1 MARSGLPQPE
11 PAGEGAHGIRDGV
24 AALYPAR
31 HYAEPACGA
40 VGFGIDVTDQPAR
53 TAAVASYRSVVGG
66 LAPRESLADIR
77 RIFSAEAEQKL
88 SFVPQPGADGKTVL
102 AQMCARCHDG
112 RGNPALRKNQ
122 FNVLRLGEM
131 SRSQKDLAIERINSS
146 DAVMPPPRAGRLT
159 PEAIQA
165 ATLELQK

>member
-1 MARSGLPQPE
+1 
-11 PAGEGAHGIRDGV
+11 
-24 AALYPAR
+24 
-31 HYAEPACGA
+31 
-40 VGFGIDVTDQPAR
+40 
-53 TAAVASYRSVVGG
+53 
-66 LAPRESLADIR
+66 
-77 RIFSAEAEQKL
+77 
-88 SFVPQPGADGKTVL
+88 
-102 AQMCARCHDG
+102 MCARCHDG

-146 DAVMPPPRAGRLT
+146 DAVMPPRRAGRLT